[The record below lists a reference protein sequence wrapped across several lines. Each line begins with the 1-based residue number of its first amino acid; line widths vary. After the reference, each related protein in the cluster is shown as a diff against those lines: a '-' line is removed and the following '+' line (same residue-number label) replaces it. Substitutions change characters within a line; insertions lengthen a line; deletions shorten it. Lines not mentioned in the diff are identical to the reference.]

1 MTYDLV
7 TGASGFIGRALFRS
21 LIEEGRA
28 ATGIARKGPHS
39 LGTWHAQDLAED
51 QALPAGLMKGAD
63 TLYHLAALVHAGAP
77 RGAMENA
84 RLQRMNVELPEKL
97 ARQAA
102 AAGVRRLVFLSSI
115 GAQARSSQAVLDER
129 GPCRPADAYGASK
142 LAAEEALR
150 RVAAETGL
158 EVAILRPPLVV
169 GAGAPGNLARLISWA
184 RKGRP
189 LPAATLANQRNVVG
203 VTNLVAAL
211 RLAAAHPAAAGETFI
226 VCDSEPLS
234 TGALFRLLGEAAGRP
249 ARFLPLPQ
257 APLAWALK
265 RAGRSAL
272 AEGLFG
278 NLLLDAGKIRQRLGW
293 QPARALA
300 DELRAAVAAAS

>member
-1 MTYDLV
+1 MGYDLV
-7 TGASGFIGRALFRS
+7 TGASGFIGRALFRA
-21 LIEEGRA
+21 LIAEGRA
-28 ATGIARKGPHS
+28 VTGIARKGPDS
-39 LGTWHAQDLAED
+39 LGNWHAQDLAED

-63 TLYHLAALVHAGAP
+63 TLYHLAALVHSGAP
-77 RGAMENA
+77 RGPAEKA
-84 RLQRMNVELPEKL
+84 RLKRMNVELPEKL

-115 GAQARSSQAVLDER
+115 GAQARSSSMPLDER

-169 GAGAPGNLARLISWA
+169 GPGAPGNLARLIAWA

-189 LPAATLANQRNVVG
+189 LPSATLANRRHVVG

-211 RLAAAHPAAAGETFI
+211 RLAATHPAAAGETFL
-226 VCDSEPLS
+226 VADPDPLS
-234 TGALFRLLGEAAGRP
+234 TGALYRLLAEAGGLQ
-249 ARFLPLPQ
+249 ARFLPLPRG
-257 APLAWALK
+257 PLAWSLR
-265 RAGRSAL
+265 RAGRTAM
-272 AEGLFG
+272 AEGLFAD
-278 NLLLDAGKIRQRLGW
+278 LLLDASKIRQRLGW
-293 QPARALA
+293 RPARPLA
-300 DELRAAVAAAS
+300 EEARAAMRMA